1 MHYVDYTLLSLVD
14 KSHLFALESRDS
26 LILIAFTDLR
36 SVIGIATVISDLQ
49 KELTTKF
56 FKDPGIL
63 ASRLFLPV
71 VVMKHVFSKCGVD
84 QVLQNK

>member
-14 KSHLFALESRDS
+14 KSHLFALESQDS

-36 SVIGIATVISDLQ
+36 SVIEISTVISDLQ

-71 VVMKHVFSKCGVD
+71 GVMTCLF
-84 QVLQNK
+84 QVWSGSGLAE